1 MRRDLIRFFTTVFFI
16 GILLAGG
23 MWAIAVENDTAP
35 AIESENTPAGVFT
48 STDAFEKANQAYKDG
63 EFATALE
70 CYQQAL
76 QVHGPLS
83 EIYYNMGNAY
93 FKQNK
98 KGLALVHFLRAE
110 ERAPRNA
117 EIDKNIAYL
126 KSLIE
131 YKIDDRTSWYA
142 AQLRKLLSLFTRT
155 ELSVGAWAGVLVLL
169 IIMFLWLFVEGK
181 ARAIVGVIVAIQ
193 VILTASMGLMVLG
206 KTYFAHPGS
215 HAVVIK
221 KETAVRY
228 GPSKDD
234 KVMFNLVEG
243 LELYVI
249 DRRAEWSRIVLLNK
263 ETGWVSNKAI
273 ELV

>member
-1 MRRDLIRFFTTVFFI
+1 MRFFTTVVFL
-16 GILLAGG
+16 GMLLMGG
-23 MWAIAVENDTAP
+23 MWAIAAEDGTAP
-35 AIESENTPAGVFT
+35 ALENETAPAAVFT

-63 EFATALE
+63 EFATALQY
-70 CYQQAL
+70 YQQAL

-83 EIYYNMGNAY
+83 EIYYNMGNVY

-98 KGLALVHFLRAE
+98 KGLALVHFLRAK

-131 YKIDDRTSWYA
+131 YKIDDRTTWYA

-155 ELSVGAWAGVLVLL
+155 ELSVGAWAGVLGLL

-181 ARAIVGVIVAIQ
+181 ARAMVGVIVAIQ
-193 VILTASMGLMVLG
+193 VILTASMGLGVLG
-206 KTYFAHPGS
+206 KTYFEHPGS